1 MNKNFDFWNKIKKQ
15 TDTTES
21 KAMIRSGEIR
31 WCKFGINIGNEIL
44 GKGETFKRPVLI
56 LKKFSRDVFLG
67 LPLTKK
73 KSLGTWYYPISNNKV
88 SGSVILNQ
96 SRTLDRKRLEEKITQ
111 VRDEELVKIKEA
123 FCKLVL
129 TP

>member
-15 TDTTES
+15 TDNTKSETRIS
-21 KAMIRSGEIR
+21 PGEIR
-31 WCKFGINIGNEIL
+31 WCKFGLNIGNEIL

-73 KSLGTWYYPISNNKV
+73 KSLGSWYYQINNEKV
-88 SGSVILNQ
+88 DGSIILNQ
-96 SRTLDRKRLEEKITQ
+96 SRTLDRKRL
-111 VRDEELVKIKEA
+111 
-123 FCKLVL
+123 
-129 TP
+129 

>member
-1 MNKNFDFWNKIKKQ
+1 
-15 TDTTES
+15 
-21 KAMIRSGEIR
+21 MIRSGEIR
-31 WCKFGINIGNEIL
+31 WCKFGVNIGNEIL

-73 KSLGTWYYPISNNKV
+73 KSSGTWYYSISNNKV

-111 VRDEELVKIKEA
+111 VRDEELIKIKEA
-123 FCKLVL
+123 FCKLVSA
-129 TP
+129 P